1 MNAVVALVLSQ
12 VATTAPALPADRAAP
27 WPLVTGWQD
36 GGERR
41 AVHLEPS
48 LVAERDGT
56 AARAEELLRRGATVH
71 RVQGRMRLWR
81 VAAAPEVLAADAA
94 LLPVYRD
101 ERGGRLRVPLG
112 AVLVVPQPGTTAAAL
127 RATLGEGVVL
137 AAQVVRLEGPAR
149 DVFARCQRLASTPG
163 VAWAQPDWWVAA
175 RPK

>member
-12 VATTAPALPADRAAP
+12 VALSAPALPAARPAP
-27 WPLVTGWQD
+27 WPSVAAWQD
-36 GGERR
+36 GSEPR

-56 AARAEELLRRGATVH
+56 AARAEALRRRGAAVH

-81 VAAAPEVLAADAA
+81 VAAAPAELAADAA

-112 AVLVVPQPGTTAAAL
+112 AVLVVPRPGTTAEAL
-127 RATLGEGVVL
+127 RATLGAGAVL
-137 AAQVVRLEGPAR
+137 EAQVVRLEVPAR
-149 DVFARCQRLASTPG
+149 DVFARCQQLASMPG